1 MDAPL
6 MMIWIATISIIS
18 FSFSTAS
25 PLNRRSL
32 GSLRRR
38 LTFLLCFATRV
49 RRASQITNDSC
60 CRLCPPQTA
69 AQKTTDSL
77 EIIKAQAI
85 EEKFGCCI
93 EIENLT
99 TIERSRK
106 NIEPP
111 SQAEAPHNQ
120 ESLGS
125 FERLK
130 DIPKNQNCK
139 LPFQK
144 DSTNCVSAIKFTDL
158 RLGCRAL
165 GQFFKRIKSKF
176 VNLFELLLMNI
187 KRTFR
192 NSHAPSQSEAQSA
205 GEVQTN
211 AAYTEPEGAVQELL
225 APSKPETSGKEVPA
239 FHQTTTSD
247 VSSPTPPGW
256 RLATLPSYVFNYF
269 CDQAKSHMPGH
280 LIPSFLQNP
289 EPEKVSESCRKLVS
303 KVPSPK
309 PVEKS
314 LLPNNDLKVQKELE
328 RFIHATIQPLIQEI
342 VTPEDTRELLAAI
355 RTESNP
361 IYRWVMNMIPD
372 ATAHNL
378 MMNILMPD
386 AVKGASRWSAEKIM
400 STVSDFA
407 AKRKAIHN

>member
-25 PLNRRSL
+25 PLNRRPLCSL
-32 GSLRRR
+32 GGGASHFYSALRPVSVE
-38 LTFLLCFATRV
+38 LPK
-49 RRASQITNDSC
+49 SQM
-60 CRLCPPQTA
+60 TA
-69 AQKTTDSL
+69 AADFARPRPLPRKPLTRLKSSRLKPSRRNSAAVSKLKISQLSRDPSVTK
-77 EIIKAQAI
+77 I
-85 EEKFGCCI
+85 EEIRDGVEHWAIFQ
-93 EIENLT
+93 ENQVQ
-99 TIERSRK
+99 IR
-106 NIEPP
+106 
-111 SQAEAPHNQ
+111 H
-120 ESLGS
+120 
-125 FERLK
+125 
-130 DIPKNQNCK
+130 
-139 LPFQK
+139 
-144 DSTNCVSAIKFTDL
+144 
-158 RLGCRAL
+158 
-165 GQFFKRIKSKF
+165 
-176 VNLFELLLMNI
+176 LFELLLMNI

-247 VSSPTPPGW
+247 GGYLCLAVVEPDYVNIVHPPHSLIADTTWVEVGDPTILCLQLFL
-256 RLATLPSYVFNYF
+256 RPS
-269 CDQAKSHMPGH
+269 QSHMPGH

>member
-25 PLNRRSL
+25 PLNRRPLCSL
-32 GSLRRR
+32 GGGASHFYSALRPVSVE
-38 LTFLLCFATRV
+38 LPK
-49 RRASQITNDSC
+49 SQM
-60 CRLCPPQTA
+60 TA
-69 AQKTTDSL
+69 AADFARPRPLPRKPLTRLKSSRLKPSRRNSAAVSKLKISQLSRDPSVTK
-77 EIIKAQAI
+77 I
-85 EEKFGCCI
+85 EEI
-93 EIENLT
+93 RDVPYT
-99 TIERSRK
+99 SRQAQTNSEK

-130 DIPKNQNCK
+130 DIPKNQNW
-139 LPFQK
+139 
-144 DSTNCVSAIKFTDL
+144 
-158 RLGCRAL
+158 CRAL

>member
-25 PLNRRSL
+25 PLNRRPLCSL
-32 GSLRRR
+32 GGGASHFYSALRPVSVE
-38 LTFLLCFATRV
+38 LPK
-49 RRASQITNDSC
+49 SQM
-60 CRLCPPQTA
+60 TA
-69 AQKTTDSL
+69 AADFARPRPLPRKPLTRLKSSRLKPSRRNSAAVSKLKISQLSRDPSVTK
-77 EIIKAQAI
+77 I
-85 EEKFGCCI
+85 EEI
-93 EIENLT
+93 RDVPYT
-99 TIERSRK
+99 SRQAQTNSEK

-130 DIPKNQNCK
+130 DIPKNQNW
-139 LPFQK
+139 
-144 DSTNCVSAIKFTDL
+144 
-158 RLGCRAL
+158 CRAL

-247 VSSPTPPGW
+247 GGYLCLAVVEPDYVNIVHPPHSLIADTTWVEVGDPTILCLQLFLRPSQIPYAW
-256 RLATLPSYVFNYF
+256 SFDSIILA
-269 CDQAKSHMPGH
+269 
-280 LIPSFLQNP
+280 
-289 EPEKVSESCRKLVS
+289 ES
-303 KVPSPK
+303 
-309 PVEKS
+309 
-314 LLPNNDLKVQKELE
+314 
-328 RFIHATIQPLIQEI
+328 
-342 VTPEDTRELLAAI
+342 
-355 RTESNP
+355 
-361 IYRWVMNMIPD
+361 
-372 ATAHNL
+372 
-378 MMNILMPD
+378 
-386 AVKGASRWSAEKIM
+386 
-400 STVSDFA
+400 
-407 AKRKAIHN
+407 